1 MTRGVAEGCEGPGG
15 VGEVLGGERAR
26 GDRVEACREA
36 AGKKRR
42 EGGSEGGM
50 RGEVRG
56 VGVER

>member
-1 MTRGVAEGCEGPGG
+1 
-15 VGEVLGGERAR
+15 
-26 GDRVEACREA
+26 VEACREA